1 MYNPDHQSH
10 YPIAGPRI
18 SFSSDFSLDCPPPA
32 SQSRNPAGP
41 SDPDFEFSVGSHQ
54 MMAADQLFFKGRILP
69 LKDSTSHASGHRVTT
84 LRDEL
89 RAQDRGNDERPPKAI
104 RWKELLGLR
113 KGGHSKKGESKSEL
127 EPVSETE
134 STDMNFRRFS
144 TQVVYLFPFPLYFS
158 WCKFVMCIMLN
169 SC

>member
-1 MYNPDHQSH
+1 MECMKMYNPDHQSH

-18 SFSSDFSLDCPPPA
+18 SFSSDFSLECPPPTA
-32 SQSRNPAGP
+32 HRNTAGP

-69 LKDSTSHASGHRVTT
+69 LKDSTSHANGHRVTT

-89 RAQDRGNDERPPKAI
+89 RTEDRGSSERPPKAI

-113 KGGHSKKGESKSEL
+113 KGGHSKRGENKSEL
-127 EPVSETE
+127 ESVSESE
-134 STDMNFRRFS
+134 STDVNFRRFS
-144 TQVVYLFPFPLYFS
+144 TQEPGMRSLRQDN
-158 WCKFVMCIMLN
+158 WTE
-169 SC
+169 

>member
-1 MYNPDHQSH
+1 MACINMYNPDHQSH

-18 SFSSDFSLDCPPPA
+18 SFSSDFSLECPPPA
-32 SQSRNPAGP
+32 SQSLNSVGT

-69 LKDSTSHASGHRVTT
+69 MKDTTSHASGHRVTT

-89 RAQDRGNDERPPKAI
+89 REHDRGNDERPPKAI

-113 KGGHSKKGESKSEL
+113 KGSHSKKGESKSTL
-127 EPVSETE
+127 ESVSETE
-134 STDMNFRRFS
+134 STDVNFRRFS
-144 TQVVYLFPFPLYFS
+144 TQVFFFS
-158 WCKFVMCIMLN
+158 SLCFFFRIVNM
-169 SC
+169 